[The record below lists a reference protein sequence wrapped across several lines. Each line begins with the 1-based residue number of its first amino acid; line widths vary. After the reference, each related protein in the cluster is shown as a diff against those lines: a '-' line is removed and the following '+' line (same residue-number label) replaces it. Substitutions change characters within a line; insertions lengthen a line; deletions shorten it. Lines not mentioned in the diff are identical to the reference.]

1 MKKELYDTSVLIL
14 YWRKGIRRIDGYT
27 TILNVIEFS
36 KALLFKNLTV
46 LYPTNRELENSIKIA
61 QKLLKIGKPV
71 GSIDIV
77 LASVALGRDLVLV
90 TVDRDFERIKEV
102 IPELHIRFEPF
113 RSKP

>member
-1 MKKELYDTSVLIL
+1 MLLSFPKLFY
-14 YWRKGIRRIDGYT
+14 
-27 TILNVIEFS
+27 S
-36 KALLFKNLTV
+36 KISLF
-46 LYPTNRELENSIKIA
+46 YIKIA

-77 LASVALGRDLVLV
+77 LASVALERNLVLV
-90 TVDRDFERIKEV
+90 TVDKDFERIKEV